1 MTVKVHFI
9 LNGETNWRTVTDI
22 ECEAKDR
29 EQLEGLIAD
38 LNKAGYDVRQVELAD

>member
-1 MTVKVHFI
+1 MF
-9 LNGETNWRTVTDI
+9 TNLPAKGLITDI